1 MTEGFQAAD
10 VFLSNKIGDL
20 PSDRL
25 AMSLDRPVGLVG
37 YQKRGSE
44 HGTLRTEWSLLVWT
58 RVQRL
63 RDRSELR
70 QKQTKLQTC
79 QPETEPGNPEAF
91 TVNLQMVGLF

>member
-1 MTEGFQAAD
+1 VTEGFQAAD

-58 RVQRL
+58 RVH
-63 RDRSELR
+63 RSELR

-91 TVNLQMVGLF
+91 NLQMVGLF